1 LSKTKNGEKIATLS
15 KELSLILKET
25 PINSVVSIIATAD
38 VINQYLREELRR
50 SESTQAQFRLLNILI
65 KNNGSGRLTDMSTM
79 IFRSKCAVTRVVDN
93 LEKARLVKRE
103 PASDDRREK
112 IITITEKGIKFIEKT
127 MQQRRMAA
135 DEIMSCLDKERMTE
149 LIKLLKQVRGH
160 VRGIVS

>member
-38 VINQYLREELRR
+38 VITEYLRKELRR

-65 KNNGSGRLTDMSTM
+65 RKNGSARLTDMSTM

-103 PASDDRREK
+103 PARGDRREK
-112 IITITEKGIKFIEKT
+112 IITITEKGIEFIEKT

-135 DEIMSCLDKERMTE
+135 DQIMSCLDKGKMTE
-149 LIKLLKQVRGH
+149 LIGLLKQVRGH
-160 VRGIVS
+160 VRGFVS